1 LNIKFNHKSLIN
13 LQLVFQYSFE
23 ICAQS
28 SFWLFNFLGRLHPLL
43 VHFPVSLLVVAWA
56 LHFFTKL
63 KETVRILV
71 IIGSITAIVSIIL
84 GLLLAW
90 QQGIEGESLDWHRY
104 SGIGLG
110 VVALA
115 LLYLVFSEQM
125 EGRLFKW
132 VLSLGLLLTT
142 LTGHLGAS
150 LTHGETYLTELLP
163 WNTTESNLTD
173 FTAYN
178 EVLSPQE
185 ELQLTGDV
193 RTIFAHNCYK
203 CHGEVKQ
210 KGELRL
216 DEKEFIFKGGENG
229 EVIVPGNAEK
239 SELHRR
245 ISLPASHKESM
256 PSKGKTLQKSE
267 IDLIKFWIKIGAPW
281 PENMGE
287 QNIFP
292 MAELAPRNLSLPTGS
307 LGNPID
313 LWVNDYFRKNE
324 IEWKPK
330 VSDRVFLRRVYLD
343 IIGLTPTFEEIKRF
357 EKDDNI
363 EKRKTIVN
371 DLLSRNHG
379 YAQHWLTFWNDAL
392 RNDYTGTGYIT
403 KGRFNISNWLYT
415 SLEQNKPYD
424 IFVKELLNPNEESK
438 GFIEG
443 IKWRGTVNAS
453 QRTEMQAAQNVGQV
467 LLGLNLKCASC
478 HDSFVSNWKLEDA
491 YAFANI
497 FSEERLEIARCEK
510 PLGKLAD
517 TRMLWPSLGEIDSS
531 ATRSEKLI
539 QLADKLVQP
548 SNGRLYRTIVNRFW
562 AQLMG
567 RGLIAA
573 VDEMDN
579 RPWSQELLDWLA
591 YNFVDNGNDLKKLI
605 FLITTSDAYQM
616 ESEAIKDPSLL
627 AKDSYK
633 FNGMLRR
640 RLTAE
645 QFSDAV
651 SSVITP
657 VFRSDEI
664 EYEPLLQ
671 AGYKPTGNYITR
683 ASLVA
688 NSAFLTALGRPNREI
703 VATSR
708 PAEAS
713 LLQALELTNGAR
725 LDSTL
730 RSGAAKWKNE
740 FKETEDLVER
750 IYRDALGR
758 DPNQKELN
766 AAAQNLGVSPSV
778 EQIQDLFWAIV
789 ILPEF
794 QLIY

>member
-1 LNIKFNHKSLIN
+1 
-13 LQLVFQYSFE
+13 
-23 ICAQS
+23 
-28 SFWLFNFLGRLHPLL
+28 
-43 VHFPVSLLVVAWA
+43 VHFPVSLLVIAWI

-63 KETVRILV
+63 KETVKVLV
-71 IIGSITAIVSIIL
+71 IIGSITALISIIL
-84 GLLLAW
+84 GLLLVW
-90 QQGIEGESLDWHRY
+90 QEGMEGKTLDWHRY
-104 SGIGLG
+104 SGFSLG
-110 VVALA
+110 GIALA
-115 LLYLVFSEQM
+115 LLYLVFSERM
-125 EGRLFKW
+125 EGCLFKW
-132 VLSLGLLLTT
+132 ILSVGLLLTT

-150 LTHGETYLTELLP
+150 LTHGEAYLTELLP
-163 WNTTESNLTD
+163 WNKTESIKVNLA
-173 FTAYN
+173 AYN
-178 EVLSPQE
+178 EVLTPKE
-185 ELQLTGDV
+185 EVQLVGNV
-193 RTIFAHNCYK
+193 RAIFAHNCYK

-216 DEKEFIFKGGENG
+216 DKKEFIFTGGDNG
-229 EVIVPGNAEK
+229 KVIVPGNAIQ

-256 PSKGKTLQKSE
+256 PSKGKTLAKAE
-267 IDLIKFWIKIGAPW
+267 IDVITFWINKGAPW
-281 PENMGE
+281 PDNMGGL
-287 QNIFP
+287 NIFP
-292 MAELAPRNLSLPTGS
+292 MAELAPKNPPLPKGS
-307 LGNPID
+307 FENPID
-313 LWVNDYFRKNE
+313 LWVNNYFKINE

-330 VSDRVFLRRVYLD
+330 VSDRIYLRRVYLD
-343 IIGLTPTFEEIKRF
+343 IIGLTPTFEEIENF
-357 EKDDNI
+357 EKDNNSK
-363 EKRKTIVN
+363 KREVIVN
-371 DLLSRNHG
+371 DLLARNDA
-379 YAQHWLTFWNDAL
+379 YSQHWLTFWNDAL

-415 SLEQNKPYD
+415 SLEQNKSYD
-424 IFVKELLNPNEESK
+424 KMVKELLNPNQESR

-497 FSEERLEIARCEK
+497 FSEERLAIARCEK
-510 PLGKLAD
+510 PTGKLAN
-517 TRMLWPSLGEIDSS
+517 TRLLWPSLGKIDSS
-531 ATRSEKLI
+531 ATRAEKLI
-539 QLADKLVQP
+539 QLADRLVQP
-548 SNGRLYRTIVNRFW
+548 ANGRLYRTIVNRFW

-573 VDEMDN
+573 LDEMDN
-579 RPWSQELLDWLA
+579 KPWSQELLDWMA
-591 YNFVDNGNDLKKLI
+591 YNFTDNGNDMKKLI

-616 ESEAIKDPSLL
+616 ESEAIKDPALL

-633 FNGMLRR
+633 FNGMIRR

-651 SSVITP
+651 SSIITP
-657 VFRSDEI
+657 IFKADEKK
-664 EYEPLLQ
+664 YEPLFK
-671 AGYKPTGNYITR
+671 AGYQPSGNYITR

-688 NSAFLTALGRPNREI
+688 NNAFLTALGRPNREV

-708 PAEAS
+708 PTEAS

-730 RSGAAKWKNE
+730 KKGAAKWKSE
-740 FKETEDLVER
+740 IKETKGLVGK
-750 IYRDALGR
+750 IYREALGR
-758 DPNQKELN
+758 EPHQKEMEV
-766 AAAQNLGVSPSV
+766 ATKNLGKSPSV
-778 EQIQDLFWAIV
+778 DQIQDLFWAIV

>member
-1 LNIKFNHKSLIN
+1 
-13 LQLVFQYSFE
+13 LQLVCQYAVE

-28 SFWLFNFLGRLHPLL
+28 SFWLFNFLGRLHPLI
-43 VHFPVSLLVVAWA
+43 VHFPVSLLVVAWL
-56 LHFFTKL
+56 LHFFTQL

-71 IIGSITAIVSIIL
+71 VIGSITAIVSIIL

-90 QQGIEGESLDWHRY
+90 QEGMEGESLDWHRY

-115 LLYLVFSEQM
+115 LLYVVFSNRM
-125 EGRLFKW
+125 GGRLFKW
-132 VLSLGLLLTT
+132 VLSIGLLLTT

-150 LTHGETYLTELLP
+150 LTHGETYLSELLP
-163 WNTTESNLTD
+163 WNITQSNVTEFN
-173 FTAYN
+173 AYN

-185 ELQLTGDV
+185 ELQLAGDV

-229 EVIVPGNAEK
+229 EVIVPGNAET
-239 SELHRR
+239 SELYRR
-245 ISLPASHKESM
+245 INLPAENKESM
-256 PSKGKTLQKSE
+256 PSKGKTLAKAE
-267 IDLIKFWIKIGAPW
+267 IELIEFWINKGAPW
-281 PENMGE
+281 PENMGQ
-287 QNIFP
+287 QNVFP
-292 MAELAPRNLSLPTGS
+292 MAELAPKNPSLPTGRFE
-307 LGNPID
+307 NPID
-313 LWVNDYFRKNE
+313 LLVNDYFKENK

-330 VSDRVFLRRVYLD
+330 VSDREFLRRVYLD
-343 IIGLTPTFEEIKRF
+343 IIGLTPAFEEIRRF
-357 EKDDNI
+357 EDDDNP

-371 DLLSRNHG
+371 DLLSRNHA
-379 YAQHWLTFWNDAL
+379 YAQHWLTFWNDVL

-403 KGRFNISNWLYT
+403 KGRYNISDWLYT

-424 IFVKELLNPNEESK
+424 TFVKELLNPKEESK

-497 FSEERLEIARCEK
+497 FAEDRLEIARCEK
-510 PLGKLAD
+510 PTGQLAN
-517 TRMLWPSLGEIDSS
+517 TRLLWPSLGDIDSS

-548 SNGRLYRTIVNRFW
+548 ANGRLYRTIVNRFW

-567 RGLIAA
+567 RGIIAA

-579 RPWSQELLDWLA
+579 KPWSQELLDWMA
-591 YNFVDNGNDLKKLI
+591 YNFVDNDNDLKKLI
-605 FLITTSDAYQM
+605 FLITTSEAYQM
-616 ESEAIKDPSLL
+616 ESEAITDPFLL

-633 FNGMLRR
+633 FSGMIRR

-651 SSVITP
+651 SNIITP
-657 VFRSDEI
+657 VFRSSEI
-664 EYEPLLQ
+664 KYEPLIE
-671 AGYKPTGNYITR
+671 AGYQPTGSFVPR

-688 NSAFLTALGRPNREI
+688 NNAFLTALGRPNREI
-703 VATSR
+703 VTTKR
-708 PAEAS
+708 PVESS

-730 RSGAAKWKNE
+730 KSGASQWKME
-740 FKETEDLVER
+740 FKETKNLVEK

-766 AAAQNLGVSPSV
+766 VAIQQIGDSPSV

>member
-1 LNIKFNHKSLIN
+1 
-13 LQLVFQYSFE
+13 
-23 ICAQS
+23 
-28 SFWLFNFLGRLHPLL
+28 
-43 VHFPVSLLVVAWA
+43 
-56 LHFFTKL
+56 
-63 KETVRILV
+63 
-71 IIGSITAIVSIIL
+71 
-84 GLLLAW
+84 
-90 QQGIEGESLDWHRY
+90 
-104 SGIGLG
+104 
-110 VVALA
+110 
-115 LLYLVFSEQM
+115 
-125 EGRLFKW
+125 
-132 VLSLGLLLTT
+132 
-142 LTGHLGAS
+142 
-150 LTHGETYLTELLP
+150 
-163 WNTTESNLTD
+163 
-173 FTAYN
+173 
-178 EVLSPQE
+178 
-185 ELQLTGDV
+185 
-193 RTIFAHNCYK
+193 
-203 CHGEVKQ
+203 
-210 KGELRL
+210 
-216 DEKEFIFKGGENG
+216 
-229 EVIVPGNAEK
+229 
-239 SELHRR
+239 
-245 ISLPASHKESM
+245 
-256 PSKGKTLQKSE
+256 
-267 IDLIKFWIKIGAPW
+267 
-281 PENMGE
+281 
-287 QNIFP
+287 
-292 MAELAPRNLSLPTGS
+292 
-307 LGNPID
+307 
-313 LWVNDYFRKNE
+313 
-324 IEWKPK
+324 
-330 VSDRVFLRRVYLD
+330 
-343 IIGLTPTFEEIKRF
+343 
-357 EKDDNI
+357 
-363 EKRKTIVN
+363 
-371 DLLSRNHG
+371 
-379 YAQHWLTFWNDAL
+379 
-392 RNDYTGTGYIT
+392 
-403 KGRFNISNWLYT
+403 
-415 SLEQNKPYD
+415 
-424 IFVKELLNPNEESK
+424 
-438 GFIEG
+438 
-443 IKWRGTVNAS
+443 
-453 QRTEMQAAQNVGQV
+453 MQAAQNVGQV